1 MFSNLVRNESS
12 LLYLAGFLI
21 LAIIILAL
29 WIWRLD
35 KRMRNIF
42 GGKSAS
48 DIETSALDNQ
58 QRLKKS
64 EDFQEKALK
73 ELQDMERRI
82 KRSIQAVETIRFNP
96 FKGTGAGGNQ
106 SFSSA
111 FLNEK
116 GDGVVLTGL
125 YSRERVSVYAKPLKE
140 LRGEFELSEE
150 EKEAIGKARDF
161 LNKKD

>member
-1 MFSNLVRNESS
+1 MFSNLVLNESS
-12 LLYLAGFLI
+12 LLYFAGFLL

-29 WIWRLD
+29 WLRRLD
-35 KRMRNIF
+35 KRMRNIL
-42 GGKSAS
+42 GGRSAS
-48 DIETSALDNQ
+48 DIEASILDNQ
-58 QRLKKS
+58 RRLKKS
-64 EDFQEKALK
+64 EDFQEKVLK
-73 ELQDMERRI
+73 ELQDMEKRI
-82 KRSIQAVETIRFNP
+82 KRSIQAVETVRFNP

-125 YSRERVSVYAKPLKE
+125 YSRERVSIYAKPLKE

-161 LNKKD
+161 LNKKE